1 MTSEAAVGIAALML
15 TMVFLT
21 QAIFTAMQYV
31 KMVGLAHRASE
42 IASASGNPLSR
53 ATEAEIF
60 VRQQDPSLGVAVS
73 PLSSEV
79 TVRLSKNVK
88 TLLPWQPQLQVTSAS
103 VYVDEVVE

>member
-1 MTSEAAVGIAALML
+1 
-15 TMVFLT
+15 
-21 QAIFTAMQYV
+21 
-31 KMVGLAHRASE
+31 MVGLAHRASE